1 MKGEHIVYTNYNDK
15 YTRSVTSDSEYS
27 PYLVGALYLF
37 VFLSTDFP
45 SVVLTRDTGLPGI
58 THLRVNYLYTVKV
71 FSKELIS
78 V

>member
-1 MKGEHIVYTNYNDK
+1 MKEEHIDYINYNDK

-27 PYLVGALYLF
+27 PYLVWCF
-37 VFLSTDFP
+37 ISVCVSVTDFP

-58 THLRVNYLYTVKV
+58 THLRVNYLNTVKV